1 MIFSKSF
8 GYAVR
13 SIMYLGMQQDRRHM
27 QAKDIALALGIP
39 RHFTGKILKRLA
51 KEKILLSIKGP
62 SGGFTINE
70 HSLKTPLITVFIIT
84 EGRSTLEGCALRFG
98 ECDSDNS
105 CPLHVDIDKLR
116 RGLKQVLSGKTIQSL
131 MTGNKEQLLKSIITL
146 PAETPEEVNLLIK

>member
-1 MIFSKSF
+1 MLFSKSF

-27 QAKDIALALGIP
+27 QAKDIATALGIP

-70 HSLKTPLITVFIIT
+70 QSLKTPLITVFMIT
-84 EGRSTLEGCALRFG
+84 EGRSTLEACALRFG
-98 ECDSDNS
+98 KCDSANP
-105 CPLHVDIDKLR
+105 CPLHADIDQLR
-116 RGLKQVLSGKTIQSL
+116 RDLTQVLSGKTIESL
-131 MTGNKEQLLKSIITL
+131 MTGDGEQLLKSIITL
-146 PAETPEEVNLLIK
+146 PEEIPDEVNLLIQ

>member
-1 MIFSKSF
+1 
-8 GYAVR
+8 
-13 SIMYLGMQQDRRHM
+13 MYLGMQQDHRHM

-84 EGRSTLEGCALRFG
+84 EGKSTLEACALKFRK
-98 ECDSDNS
+98 CDAANP
-105 CPLHVDIDKLR
+105 CPLHAEIEKFRWDLI
-116 RGLKQVLSGKTIQSL
+116 QVLSGKTIESL
-131 MTGNKEQLLKSIITL
+131 MTGDEEQLLKSITTL
-146 PAETPEEVNLLIK
+146 PEKTLGEINLLIK